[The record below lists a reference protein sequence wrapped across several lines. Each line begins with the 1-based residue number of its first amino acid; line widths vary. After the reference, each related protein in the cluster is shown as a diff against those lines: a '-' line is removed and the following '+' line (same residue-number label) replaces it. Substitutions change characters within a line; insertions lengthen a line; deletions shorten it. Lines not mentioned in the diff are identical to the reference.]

1 MHFVDT
7 HTHLYM
13 SDYGDGC
20 DDAVRRAI
28 DAGVTKMIL
37 PDVDSS
43 VRESVF
49 SMASRFPGSAF
60 PCLGLH
66 PTEIPENWKEEVDR
80 MMEYRDRKGIVAIG
94 ETGMDFHW
102 ARDNAAIQEEVFR
115 IQLDLALEMDIPVIV
130 HNREATEHTLNIL
143 KDYRGR
149 GLRGV
154 FHAYGGSIET
164 FMELQRL
171 GDWYVGI
178 GGVLT
183 YKNASIAS
191 TLKEIPLDRILLE
204 TDSPYL
210 PPVPYRG
217 TRNESSHIPVIAAKV
232 AEIKGTGIEEVAERT
247 TGNAVRLF
255 GLPEPCGQRR
265 ETL

>member
-66 PTEIPENWKEEVDR
+66 PTELPENWKEEVDR

-178 GGVLT
+178 GGVVT
-183 YKNASIAS
+183 FRKASIAE
-191 TLKEIPLDRILLE
+191 TIREIPLDRILTE
-204 TDSPYL
+204 TDAPWL
-210 PPVPYRG
+210 TPVPFRG
-217 TRNESSHIPVIAAKV
+217 TRNESSYIPYIAEKIAMQKGTDIETV
-232 AEIKGTGIEEVAERT
+232 AEVTS
-247 TGNAVRLF
+247 GNAEKLF
-255 GLPEPCGQRR
+255 GI
-265 ETL
+265 

>member
-178 GGVLT
+178 GGVVT
-183 YKNASIAS
+183 FRKASIAE
-191 TLKEIPLDRILLE
+191 TIREIPLDRRLTE
-204 TDSPYL
+204 TDAPWL
-210 PPVPYRG
+210 TPVPFRG
-217 TRNESSHIPVIAAKV
+217 TRNESSYIPYIAEKIAMQ
-232 AEIKGTGIEEVAERT
+232 KGTDMETVAGVT
-247 TGNAVRLF
+247 SGNAEKLF
-255 GLPEPCGQRR
+255 GI
-265 ETL
+265 

>member
-102 ARDNAAIQEEVFR
+102 VRDNAAIQEEVFR

-178 GGVLT
+178 GGVVT
-183 YKNASIAS
+183 FRKASIAE
-191 TLKEIPLDRILLE
+191 TIREIPLDRILTE
-204 TDSPYL
+204 TDAPWL
-210 PPVPYRG
+210 TPVPFRG
-217 TRNESSHIPVIAAKV
+217 TRNESSYIPYIAEKIAMQ
-232 AEIKGTGIEEVAERT
+232 KGTDMETVAGVT
-247 TGNAVRLF
+247 SGNAEKLF
-255 GLPEPCGQRR
+255 GI
-265 ETL
+265 

>member
-178 GGVLT
+178 GGVVT
-183 YKNASIAS
+183 FRKASIAE
-191 TLKEIPLDRILLE
+191 TIREIPLDRILTE
-204 TDSPYL
+204 TDAPWL
-210 PPVPYRG
+210 TPVPFRG
-217 TRNESSHIPVIAAKV
+217 TRNESSYIPYIAEKIAMQ
-232 AEIKGTGIEEVAERT
+232 KGTDMETVAGVT
-247 TGNAVRLF
+247 SGNAEKLF
-255 GLPEPCGQRR
+255 GI
-265 ETL
+265 

>member
-178 GGVLT
+178 GGVVT
-183 YKNASIAS
+183 FRKASIAE
-191 TLKEIPLDRILLE
+191 TIREIPLDRILTE
-204 TDSPYL
+204 TDAPWL
-210 PPVPYRG
+210 TPVPFRG
-217 TRNESSHIPVIAAKV
+217 TRNESSYIPYIAEKIAMQ
-232 AEIKGTGIEEVAERT
+232 KGTDIETVAGVT
-247 TGNAVRLF
+247 KKKKKKLF
-255 GLPEPCGQRR
+255 GI
-265 ETL
+265 

>member
-1 MHFVDT
+1 MAIRKEST
-7 HTHLYM
+7 
-13 SDYGDGC
+13 SDAACVICIPVTPHNPANINSSGMKNKPC
-20 DDAVRRAI
+20 LAAARI
-28 DAGVTKMIL
+28 DAGSAQPVACNIIL
-37 PDVDSS
+37 ERVSHA
-43 VRESVF
+43 F
-49 SMASRFPGSAF
+49 S
-60 PCLGLH
+60 
-66 PTEIPENWKEEVDR
+66 
-80 MMEYRDRKGIVAIG
+80 
-94 ETGMDFHW
+94 
-102 ARDNAAIQEEVFR
+102 
-115 IQLDLALEMDIPVIV
+115 
-130 HNREATEHTLNIL
+130 
-143 KDYRGR
+143 
-149 GLRGV
+149 
-154 FHAYGGSIET
+154 GSIET
-164 FMELQRL
+164 FRRL
-171 GDWYVGI
+171 SDYGDWYVGI

>member
-178 GGVLT
+178 GGVVT
-183 YKNASIAS
+183 FRKASIAE
-191 TLKEIPLDRILLE
+191 TIREIPLDRILTE
-204 TDSPYL
+204 TDAPWL
-210 PPVPYRG
+210 TPVPFRG
-217 TRNESSHIPVIAAKV
+217 TRNESSYIPYIAEKV
-232 AEIKGTGIEEVAERT
+232 AGLKGTDIEEVAAVT
-247 TGNAVRLF
+247 TENARQLF
-255 GLPEPCGQRR
+255 NI
-265 ETL
+265 